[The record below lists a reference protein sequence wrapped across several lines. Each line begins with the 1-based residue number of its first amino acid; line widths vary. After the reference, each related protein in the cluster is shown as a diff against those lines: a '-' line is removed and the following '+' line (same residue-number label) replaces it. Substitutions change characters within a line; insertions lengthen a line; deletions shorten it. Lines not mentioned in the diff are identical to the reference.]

1 MRHTCSLYII
11 GLLAGFT
18 LLFGCDAPAPVSAPT
33 VRTYRP
39 STETAVRTAARSVAD
54 ATAPTATGFDLDY
67 LMGKFDPAAHPD
79 FIEIPARYADRAGRY
94 LRKDA
99 LDAFLAMREAAA
111 KDSVELKIVSA
122 ARNFANQKSI
132 WEAKW
137 TGERL
142 VEEGENLAVTTP
154 DPIARARR
162 ILRWSS
168 MPGSSR
174 HHWGTDID
182 LNNLNN
188 AYFEGGK
195 GLREYQWL
203 TANAATF
210 GFCQPYSP
218 KGGSGQRAFG
228 YEEEKWHWS
237 YLPVALPLT
246 ELAESQLRNEL
257 ITGFKGAETAGEI
270 DVKGKYV
277 LGISGVCR

>member
-1 MRHTCSLYII
+1 MFSNFSLPLYI
-11 GLLAGFT
+11 GM
-18 LLFGCDAPAPVSAPT
+18 LFLWGGIACDRPGPVRAPSVPTYNGASARKAATRPAVVLPQET
-33 VRTYRP
+33 TY
-39 STETAVRTAARSVAD
+39 
-54 ATAPTATGFDLDY
+54 DLDY

-79 FIEIPARYADRAGRY
+79 FIEIPARYADRVGRY

-111 KDSVELKIVSA
+111 EDSIELTIVSA

-142 VEEGENLAVTTP
+142 VEEGENLAITTP
-154 DPIARARR
+154 NPVARARR

-188 AYFEGGK
+188 DYFESGE

-203 TANAATF
+203 AANAAAF

-218 KGGSGQRAFG
+218 KGGPGERAHG
-228 YEEEKWHWS
+228 YNEEKWHWS
-237 YLPVALPLT
+237 YLPVAQSLT

-257 ITGFKGAETAGEI
+257 ITGFKGAETAPEI

-277 LGISGVCR
+277 LGISEACR